1 MLIIVTVKHLP
12 TWLPGTEFITQAKE
26 WRPFVETMSVVPF
39 KDVKQQLVRRLSM
52 HKVRCLIIFQSA
64 GKAKSSVVASLLGGL
79 DDSKDNAARETMI
92 QNTAGTAYTGMLP
105 SLMHLYDLNLIINI

>member
-1 MLIIVTVKHLP
+1 MVTGDLVDWLPKCELLIPLARELVLIIVTVKHLP

-52 HKVRCLIIFQSA
+52 YA
-64 GKAKSSVVASLLGGL
+64 
-79 DDSKDNAARETMI
+79 
-92 QNTAGTAYTGMLP
+92 
-105 SLMHLYDLNLIINI
+105 